1 MIPSQHNSAR
11 NPPSLLLRITIALI
25 ALIVLVFTLH
35 GLYLYKIQRAEL
47 LNNMHQ
53 SVEHSLQRLSTNIGP
68 FMEAYAINDYE
79 QLVATET
86 ALENHFA
93 VVVRNRKMG
102 EILGDEHYISGQII
116 TDAGDY
122 TGFDHTDPQMTQR
135 LDQAFYSDTLPITG
149 SNGDPLGSVS
159 VYASNEPLL
168 RKLQALLIEEIII
181 SVLFAAV
188 LTFLLIFVLRRYF
201 LRSIQHIG
209 SALKHSDDEGIP
221 LRPLPRFKYQ
231 EVQILSQTINTMLE
245 SIKNARAKQKVQQL
259 RLENTITGT
268 RTGTWEWNVATG
280 ETIFNERWAEI
291 VGYTLAELEP
301 VSIHTWEKLT
311 HPEDLKLSSEQLQKH
326 FQGELDYYE
335 CEVRMRHKQGHW
347 VWVIDRGCVMTW
359 SDQGEPLVM
368 YGTHQDISTDK
379 EAQEQLSMAAGV
391 FKYAREGIILTS
403 VDGIILD
410 ANRAFTA
417 LTGYHRSE
425 LTGHRYDSLI
435 PEKHDQAFFNSILDS
450 LRRDGV
456 WNGEFEMPC
465 KNGTS
470 FPSLMT
476 IAAARDHVGRVQHF
490 VTLVADVSSL
500 KQNEDRLR
508 MIAHYDGL
516 TGLPNRL
523 LLTERLRHAIT
534 VARRNQ
540 TLLAVVFLDLD
551 GFKEVND
558 TYGHSAGDELLK
570 VLSDRM
576 QQTLRDCDTV
586 ARLGGDE
593 FVILLPDLAR
603 KENCRPV
610 LERLLTSLCC
620 PVTLSQGHAGV
631 SASIGVSL
639 SSLDKEVD
647 ADILIRQADMAMYQ
661 AKQNGKNRFCF
672 FSKETAD
679 YLDSASA

>member
-122 TGFDHTDPQMTQR
+122 TGFDHTDPQMTRR
-135 LDQAFYSDTLPITG
+135 LDQAFYSDTLPITD